1 MVHQGGVLKK
11 HVPIL
16 LYHEANDVYGLVVTS
31 VRANLSDRPLDS
43 MIHRFRWTPEE
54 MGNLELL
61 STIVWN
67 DGEPNSQI
75 LHGVNTE
82 DELIVLAT
90 RPRGREGR
98 KPLVLARF
106 PREPSVTKMNWSFG
120 SMTTMTV

>member
-1 MVHQGGVLKK
+1 
-11 HVPIL
+11 
-16 LYHEANDVYGLVVTS
+16 
-31 VRANLSDRPLDS
+31 

-75 LHGVNTE
+75 LHGVDTE

-90 RPRGREGR
+90 VPWSRRPKTIGLGTT
-98 KPLVLARF
+98 